1 MELIW
6 KTTLIYF
13 VILLVLRIMGPR
25 EVGQLSLFDFVVLF
39 LIADLSAYTI
49 DLEKNFFL
57 YLIPVVVLVLIQ
69 KIIALLSLKIKSIR
83 NIFDGNEKIIIY
95 DGKLCI
101 KEMKRNYYTIDDLL
115 TQVRLKNVKSLSQI
129 KYLILEPNGEISI
142 FLYQEDQR
150 PAKMMASKSFNING
164 KISSSQQINNKYDLT
179 SVFPII
185 TSGKINYKYLKL
197 INKDDKWLNKQINN
211 LGYSSYKDIYYATY
225 ENDKLFIIDTM

>member
-25 EVGQLSLFDFVVLF
+25 EVGQLSLFDFVVLL

-142 FLYQEDQR
+142 FLYQEDQK

-164 KISSSQQINNKYDLT
+164 KISSSQQINNNYDLT